1 MPDSRKSPSAERFRE
16 LQPERT
22 SLAWFRTLLGY
33 GALMALAVRHHWHQ
47 AGFLFWVSIS
57 VLAIVAVILWRYTLS
72 RNLMD
77 VAHSDFSETHVVRDK
92 FLISLAVLSL
102 AILFAVTHIRQLI
115 AFIGNFYMTGRQDI
129 VVSDDQIQVVVNRQN
144 SQRPQQLYRN
154 LQRLGISQCPF
165 YPIVGT

>member
-1 MPDSRKSPSAERFRE
+1 MPDSRKARRQNDPG

-33 GALMALAVRHHWHQ
+33 GALM
-47 AGFLFWVSIS
+47 
-57 VLAIVAVILWRYTLS
+57 AVILWRYTLS

-115 AFIGNFYMTGRQDI
+115 AFIGNFI
-129 VVSDDQIQVVVNRQN
+129 
-144 SQRPQQLYRN
+144 
-154 LQRLGISQCPF
+154 
-165 YPIVGT
+165 